1 MILKYG
7 NQQVEFWTN
16 IKEQIDKSPHKEQA
30 LKDIEFDDDFLPK
43 QVVVS
48 LSGGADS
55 ASATYL
61 TLKHFPQIEIF
72 PFMCNDVNAPK
83 DADAAREITEYLQ
96 KKFPNGKLNDITI
109 KDFNDREAGGWW
121 PKAKDSM
128 LENQELYGNMSITAV
143 AKILQLDKLIPDF
156 MGQFKGPI
164 RLDGMTANPPKEIR
178 LQFAKY
184 AKERFPEISYSQRE
198 LERIQGETRRDNKD
212 KPNITYNV
220 YQPWLNVN
228 KRFVAGIYK
237 EDGLMKELFPMTRSC
252 VGGGN
257 ETRDFTAWCWK
268 CFWCY
273 EKAWAFNLPR
283 THNA

>member
-237 EDGLMKELFPMTRSC
+237 EEGLMEDLFPITRSC
-252 VGGGN
+252 VGGPN
-257 ETRDFTAWCWK
+257 QTKDFTAWCWQ

-273 EKAWAFNLPR
+273 EKAWAFNLPSN
-283 THNA
+283 HNA

>member
-7 NQQVEFWTN
+7 NQQIEFWTN
-16 IKEQIDKSPHKEQA
+16 IKEQIDKSPHKEQC
-30 LKDIEFDDDFLPK
+30 LSDIEFDDNFLPK
-43 QVVVS
+43 QIVVS

-55 ASATYL
+55 ATATYL

-109 KDFNDREAGGWW
+109 KDFNDREVGGWW
-121 PKAKDSM
+121 PKAKESM
-128 LENQELYGNMSITAV
+128 LENQELYGNMSVTAV
-143 AKILQLDKLIPDF
+143 AKILQLDKLIPEF
-156 MGQFKGPI
+156 MNQFKGPI

-178 LQFAKY
+178 LAFAKY
-184 AKERFPEISYSQRE
+184 AKERFPEIRYTARD
-198 LERIQGETRRDNKD
+198 LERIQGETRRDVSH

-220 YQPWLNVN
+220 YQPYINVN
-228 KRFVAGIYK
+228 KRFVAGVYK
-237 EDGLMKELFPMTRSC
+237 EEGLMQDLFPMTRSC

-257 ETRDFTAWCWK
+257 ETRDFTAWC
-268 CFWCY
+268 
-273 EKAWAFNLPR
+273 
-283 THNA
+283 

>member
-228 KRFVAGIYK
+228 KRFVAGVYK
-237 EDGLMKELFPMTRSC
+237 EEGLMQDLFPMTRSC
-252 VGGGN
+252 VGGAN
-257 ETRDFTAWCWK
+257 QTKDFTAWCWQ

-273 EKAWAFNLPR
+273 EKAWAFNLPSN
-283 THNA
+283 HNA

>member
-1 MILKYG
+1 MKLTYG
-7 NQQVEFWTN
+7 NQTVEFWTN

-30 LKDIEFDDDFLPK
+30 LKDIVFDDDFLPK

-109 KDFNDREAGGWW
+109 KDFNDREVGGYW
-121 PKAKDSM
+121 PQAKELKASDP
-128 LENQELYGNMSITAV
+128 ELYGNMSIVAM
-143 AKILQLDKLIPDF
+143 AKIIQLDELIPNF
-156 MGQFKGPI
+156 MKEFKGPI
-164 RLDGMTANPPKEIR
+164 RLDGMTANPPVNIR
-178 LQFAKY
+178 MAFGDYVKA
-184 AKERFPEISYSQRE
+184 RFPEYNFSAKDI
-198 LERIQGETRRDNKD
+198 ERVQGETRRDNPNKL
-212 KPNITYNV
+212 NITYNV
-220 YQPWLNVN
+220 YQPYINVN
-228 KRFVAGIYK
+228 KRFVAGVYK
-237 EDGLMKELFPMTRSC
+237 EEGLMQDLFPMTRSC

>member
-7 NQQVEFWTN
+7 NQQIEFWTN

-30 LKDIEFDDDFLPK
+30 LKDIEFDNDFLPK

-83 DADAAREITEYLQ
+83 DADAAREIVDYLQ

-109 KDFNDREAGGWW
+109 KDFNDREVGGWW
-121 PKAKDSM
+121 PKAKESM
-128 LENQELYGNMSITAV
+128 LENQELYGNMSVTAV
-143 AKILQLDKLIPDF
+143 AKILQLDKLIPEF
-156 MGQFKGPI
+156 MNQFKGPI

-178 LQFAKY
+178 LAFAKY
-184 AKERFPEISYSQRE
+184 AKERFPEIRYTARD
-198 LERIQGETRRDNKD
+198 LERIQGETRRDVSN

-220 YQPWLNVN
+220 YQPYINVN
-228 KRFVAGIYK
+228 KRFVAGVYK
-237 EDGLMKELFPMTRSC
+237 EEGLMEDLFPMTRSC
-252 VGGGN
+252 VGGPN
-257 ETRDFTAWCWK
+257 QTKDFTAWCWQ

>member
-7 NQQVEFWTN
+7 NQQIEFWTN

-30 LKDIEFDDDFLPK
+30 LKDVIFDDDFLPK

-109 KDFNDREAGGWW
+109 KDFNDREVGGYW
-121 PKAKDSM
+121 PKAKESM
-128 LENQELYGNMSITAV
+128 LENQ
-143 AKILQLDKLIPDF
+143 KLMD
-156 MGQFKGPI
+156 
-164 RLDGMTANPPKEIR
+164 
-178 LQFAKY
+178 
-184 AKERFPEISYSQRE
+184 
-198 LERIQGETRRDNKD
+198 
-212 KPNITYNV
+212 
-220 YQPWLNVN
+220 
-228 KRFVAGIYK
+228 
-237 EDGLMKELFPMTRSC
+237 
-252 VGGGN
+252 
-257 ETRDFTAWCWK
+257 
-268 CFWCY
+268 
-273 EKAWAFNLPR
+273 
-283 THNA
+283 

>member
-178 LQFAKY
+178 MAFAKY
-184 AKERFPEISYSQRE
+184 AKERFPEINYSPRD

-237 EDGLMKELFPMTRSC
+237 EEGLMKELFPMTRSC
-252 VGGGN
+252 VGGAN
-257 ETRDFTAWCWK
+257 QTKDFTAWCWQ

-273 EKAWAFNLPR
+273 EKAWAFNLPSN
-283 THNA
+283 HNA

>member
-7 NQQVEFWTN
+7 NQQIEFWTN

-30 LKDIEFDDDFLPK
+30 LKDVIFDDDFLPK

-128 LENQELYGNMSITAV
+128 LENQELYGNMSVTAV

-237 EDGLMKELFPMTRSC
+237 EEGLMKELFPMTRSC
-252 VGGGN
+252 VGGAN
-257 ETRDFTAWCWK
+257 QTKDFTAWCWQ

-273 EKAWAFNLPR
+273 EKAWAFNLPH